1 MEVFLLNFA
10 VVPLVGT
17 WIEILFQIFQN
28 IRILSFP
35 SWERGLKSLGMALGI
50 EKNAVVPLVGT
61 WIEMCKIY
69 VRTPDIFVV
78 PLVGTWIEIV
88 YTRSKYHYFA
98 CRSPRGNVD

>member
-1 MEVFLLNFA
+1 MLLT
-10 VVPLVGT
+10 V
-17 WIEILFQIFQN
+17 QM
-28 IRILSFP
+28 SFP

-78 PLVGTWIEIV
+78 PLVGTWIEILRRCDISSKYSVVPLVGTWIEIV